1 MLPSTNTI
9 ILWFQGPPPATC
21 TAIYD
26 PVAGLEG
33 EIGPLP
39 AGDWT
44 LLGVSPGA
52 TFNLSFTVGSSTIYH
67 VDADAP
73 GPVYDGSSWDQ
84 AFLTLQDALV
94 TAHAGD
100 SIWVAQGTY
109 QPDQG
114 GTASAGD
121 REASFVLPDGV
132 VVMGGY
138 AGYGEPNEDAR
149 DPEGT
154 PSILTGD
161 LLGDDLFGLLML
173 DDNSYHVV
181 TLSGGSATLD
191 GFHIMSGQATGGYP
205 HQFGGGL
212 TLEFGD
218 LVVKDCVLEMNR
230 GNFGAAV
237 ANLGGS
243 LQLVN
248 TILMGNRA
256 TVLGGAL
263 YNQDGSTVLTNVRV
277 VGNSAGASEYS
288 GSAAIQNFGGTL
300 SINNSTIVDNMGTQG
315 RAIASFVWGLTTNAV
330 QISNSIIRNGGD
342 EVWSNQVPIINHSD
356 VQGGAAG
363 SGNMDADPLFL
374 NPGGFSIE
382 GEWIDG
388 DYHVA
393 SGSPVIDAGDNS
405 LVPADV
411 LDLDNDGDVNEL
423 LPIDLDGMDRIQG
436 AAVDMGAYEYEN
448 TGGGG
453 GSTIT
458 FCVGSSCVLL
468 TLDPN
473 APPSSNTYI
482 GSAVLSLSLNFQA
495 QLTAVATA
503 TSAAGGTWTAWLDP
517 DIVGPGSGVTT
528 TLWIKG
534 ENVDISM
541 LPPGPGQQVAQ
552 VSIYAAPAP

>member
-1 MLPSTNTI
+1 MKGRRGLNLRRLKEVEIMKRILLSVCVLTVVYPVWAWADSVSWISGSISPAQWSISPEYPSTADVIHFSGPTSVFGSSCVAEQNFGGTPQVYMLPSTNTI

-132 VVMGGY
+132 TVMGGF

-161 LLGDDLFGLLML
+161 LQGDDLFGLLML

-230 GNFGAAV
+230 GNFGAAI

-256 TVLGGAL
+256 TVLL
-263 YNQDGSTVLTNVRV
+263 QR
-277 VGNSAGASEYS
+277 
-288 GSAAIQNFGGTL
+288 
-300 SINNSTIVDNMGTQG
+300 
-315 RAIASFVWGLTTNAV
+315 
-330 QISNSIIRNGGD
+330 
-342 EVWSNQVPIINHSD
+342 
-356 VQGGAAG
+356 
-363 SGNMDADPLFL
+363 
-374 NPGGFSIE
+374 
-382 GEWIDG
+382 
-388 DYHVA
+388 
-393 SGSPVIDAGDNS
+393 
-405 LVPADV
+405 
-411 LDLDNDGDVNEL
+411 
-423 LPIDLDGMDRIQG
+423 
-436 AAVDMGAYEYEN
+436 
-448 TGGGG
+448 
-453 GSTIT
+453 
-458 FCVGSSCVLL
+458 C
-468 TLDPN
+468 
-473 APPSSNTYI
+473 
-482 GSAVLSLSLNFQA
+482 
-495 QLTAVATA
+495 
-503 TSAAGGTWTAWLDP
+503 
-517 DIVGPGSGVTT
+517 
-528 TLWIKG
+528 
-534 ENVDISM
+534 ISM
-541 LPPGPGQQVAQ
+541 LPAPPLVAVKRSIWCHNLQVLGLG
-552 VSIYAAPAP
+552 